1 MLKTRDIVMYELRDY
16 ASPKAKL
23 TQMLKKGELLQIC
36 RGVYSTSHDDPKF
49 PVASMLYS
57 PSYISFETALAYYQ
71 MIPEHAFAIMSA
83 GFRLN
88 KEKYYDTPF
97 GRYSF
102 HYIPETVFPWALSPE
117 QELGYGFRLATK
129 EKALCDTLYK
139 IRGVSSRKAISD
151 LLLEDLRMDSSELL
165 ALEWSTIKELV
176 PLYHS
181 TTLNTLLRWKE
192 KEDR

>member
-1 MLKTRDIVMYELRDY
+1 
-16 ASPKAKL
+16 
-23 TQMLKKGELLQIC
+23 
-36 RGVYSTSHDDPKF
+36 
-49 PVASMLYS
+49 
-57 PSYISFETALAYYQ
+57 
-71 MIPEHAFAIMSA
+71 MSA

-102 HYIPETVFPWALSPE
+102 HYIPESVFPWALSPE

-151 LLLEDLRMDSSELL
+151 LLFEDLRMDNSELL

-181 TTLNTLLRWKE
+181 TTLNSLLRWKE

>member
-1 MLKTRDIVMYELRDY
+1 
-16 ASPKAKL
+16 
-23 TQMLKKGELLQIC
+23 
-36 RGVYSTSHDDPKF
+36 
-49 PVASMLYS
+49 
-57 PSYISFETALAYYQ
+57 
-71 MIPEHAFAIMSA
+71 MSA

-102 HYIPETVFPWALSPE
+102 HYIPEAVFPWALSPE

-151 LLLEDLRMDSSELL
+151 LLFEDLRMDSSELL

-192 KEDR
+192 KEDRGIKKSTRCSAQTPWVPTSVQYMPSRK